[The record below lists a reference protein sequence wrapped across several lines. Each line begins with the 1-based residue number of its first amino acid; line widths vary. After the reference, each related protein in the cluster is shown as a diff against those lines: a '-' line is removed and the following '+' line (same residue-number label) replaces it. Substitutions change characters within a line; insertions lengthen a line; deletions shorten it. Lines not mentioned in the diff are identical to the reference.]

1 MRSLEQA
8 LAEHEL
14 IVLRVI
20 GEWWELDLMG
30 EQKGACV
37 KALSQVLSQLDMPTE
52 LTYLPP
58 EEADAM
64 SDLVVNGGRMP
75 VASFSRQHGEVRQ
88 MGPGKM
94 EREEPWLEP
103 ESSAEALFYRGFLYR
118 GFDEMPEG
126 VLEFYYLPDELLNK
140 FPQEE
145 APPAHVVAE
154 TAVSPINEPDTTPQT
169 DLPSARSAPPMLEP
183 MRNAAV
189 ASLLTAVS
197 HAVDDMTTLLAFAQR
212 TAFSAE
218 ERKQL
223 GKLLLNP
230 NSSRRT
236 LLLTIAGE
244 LGLLRQTKTG
254 LKPTRTAVKWL
265 QQGRDQQL
273 RTLAEGW
280 SNSAWNDL
288 RHTPGLI
295 CEGEAWQNDPL
306 LPRTTLIDYLPREAG
321 WVSLADFTAAIAEN
335 DPDFQ
340 RPDGNYDT
348 WYIRDAASNQFLSGF
363 ESWPQVEG
371 RLLSFLI
378 SGSLYWLGMTETGK
392 DEAGDHYFRL
402 TEQGLRW
409 LEQRPFVEDTV
420 QVPMVVQA
428 GGVVQVP
435 FNANRYQRFQVAR
448 IADAQPLQP
457 NEPFSYRLTPNSL
470 DAAQEQGIDADR
482 VLQFLAS
489 ASGRTL
495 PAGVK
500 RAVGR
505 WNEKGVEGR
514 IEQAIIL
521 RVRDE
526 AILDIL
532 RTNPKTRDFIGESLG
547 DLAAT
552 VRQEDW
558 ESFLEATAGLG
569 LLLDVNVMRDA

>member
-20 GEWWELDLMG
+20 GEWWELDLLG
-30 EQKGACV
+30 EQKSSCV
-37 KALSQVLSQLDMPTE
+37 KVLVQVLSQLDMPTE

-58 EEADAM
+58 EEADAL

-75 VASFSRQHGEVRQ
+75 VATFSRQHGEVRQ

-103 ESSAEALFYRGFLYR
+103 ASAAEALYYRGFLYR

-126 VLEFYYLPDELLNK
+126 VLEFYFLPDELLTM
-140 FPQEE
+140 FPQAEA
-145 APPAHVVAE
+145 APPHMVAE
-154 TAVSPINEPDTTPQT
+154 TADFTDQT
-169 DLPSARSAPPMLEP
+169 DLPRADLSSSRQIASSPAPPSITTETIEP
-183 MRNAAV
+183 
-189 ASLLTAVS
+189 LQTAVS

-212 TAFSAE
+212 TAFSAQ

-223 GKLLLNP
+223 DRLLLNP
-230 NSSRRT
+230 NKSRRS

-244 LGLLRQTKTG
+244 LGFLRQTKTG

-273 RTLAEGW
+273 RALVDGW
-280 SNSAWNDL
+280 SSSAWNDL

-306 LPRTTLIDYLPREAG
+306 LPRTTLIDYLPREQG
-321 WVSLADFTAAIAEN
+321 WVSVSDFTAVIADN

-348 WYIRDAASNQFLSGF
+348 WYIRDAVSNSYLSGF
-363 ESWPQVEG
+363 ESWTQVEG
-371 RLLSFLI
+371 RLISFLV

-392 DEAGDHYFRL
+392 SESGGLYFRL

-409 LEQRPFVEDTV
+409 LEQRPFVDDAV
-420 QVPMVVQA
+420 QVPIVVQP

-435 FNANRYQRFQVAR
+435 FNTNRYQRFQVAR
-448 IADAQPLQP
+448 IADAQPLSP
-457 NEPFSYRLTPNSL
+457 NEPYRYRLTPHSL
-470 DAAQEQGIDADR
+470 TEAQEQGIDAER
-482 VLQFLAS
+482 LLQFLAS
-489 ASGRTL
+489 TSGRPV
-495 PAGVK
+495 PAGVR
-500 RAVGR
+500 RAIGR
-505 WNEKGVEGR
+505 WSEKGVEAR
-514 IEQAIIL
+514 VEQVVAL
-521 RVRDE
+521 RVRDA

-532 RTNPKTRDFIGESLG
+532 RSNPKTRDFIGEALG
-547 DLAAT
+547 DLAAI

-558 ESFLEATAGLG
+558 EPFLEATAALG
-569 LLLDVNVMRDA
+569 LLLDVNVKSD